1 MATLSDSSTGPAA
14 PANSTPAKARSKK
27 RYYDAPGAAQLSL
40 VEHALC
46 ALDPAVSL
54 ARDYRHHTGFHYTD
68 DEGKRRFASVE
79 VIAPNGLSPRDE
91 FVLWSLLALAFSQP
105 EPTIE
110 FWATPHWCLKK
121 MGLLETKQTVPG
133 RASISKGGEN
143 YADFR
148 ASIERL
154 AAVYYRCDHFWDP
167 VRKERRQ
174 RGFGF
179 LKYDLPEDPASSRA
193 WRIVFDPLLFEFC
206 RATGGAVWFD
216 LTFYRRLDF
225 ASRRLFLL
233 LSKIFW
239 RHAKTPRF
247 DVAELTTH
255 GLGFSKNLRMPQRKQ
270 KLVRVMQ
277 KLLDTGAIRLPEGAL
292 TPQDSIQKL
301 GKGRYAVRFERGPY
315 FDNPI
320 AHEQGEKRTA
330 DLGPLAE
337 PLATIGFTPQQIRGI
352 AKKYSRKLVEVWSDV
367 TLRKIERDGLKSFR
381 RSPQAFLLDNLKHAA
396 RKERSLPDWYRE
408 ERKAAEKARRDAERF
423 SSAPLSDEELARAFR
438 ADRRR
443 AFRDYVQ
450 AHVSRD
456 DYQQVVEIFQSVHS
470 ASLPA
475 DQAREQAIADAERH
489 FEAGFRFPEFH
500 EWRMAHECGNSP
512 LT

>member
-1 MATLSDSSTGPAA
+1 MVSSAATASLTGP
-14 PANSTPAKARSKK
+14 PTSTKRKAR

-68 DEGKRRFASVE
+68 EQGKRQFAAVE

-91 FVLWSLLALAFSQP
+91 YVLWSLLALAFSQP

-121 MGLLETKQTVPG
+121 MGLLAKKQSVDGHATF
-133 RASISKGGEN
+133 SKGGEN

-154 AAVYYRCDHFWDP
+154 AAVYYQCDHFWDP
-167 VRKERRQ
+167 VRKERRR

-206 RATGGAVWFD
+206 RATGGAMWFD

-233 LSKIFW
+233 VSKIFW

-255 GLGFSKNLRMPQRKQ
+255 GLGFSESLRMPQRKQ

-277 KLLDTGAIRLPEGAL
+277 RLLDTGVIRLPEGAL

-301 GKGRYAVRFERGPY
+301 GRRRYAVRFERGPY
-315 FDNPI
+315 FDNPL
-320 AHEQGEKRTA
+320 AHTQGERRTA
-330 DLGPLAE
+330 DVGPLAE
-337 PLATIGFTPQQIRGI
+337 PLATIGFTPAQIRGI

-396 RKERSLPDWYRE
+396 RKERTLPDWYRE
-408 ERKAAEKARRDAERF
+408 ERTAAEQARRDAERI
-423 SSAPLSDEELARAFR
+423 SSTPLSDAELTRAYRADRGRAFR
-438 ADRRR
+438 E
-443 AFRDYVQ
+443 YVQ
-450 AHVSRD
+450 AHVSRE
-456 DYQQVVEIFQSVHS
+456 DYQQAVEIFQAVNS

-489 FEAGFRFPEFH
+489 FEAGFRFPEFD
-500 EWRMAHECGNSP
+500 EWRVEARW
-512 LT
+512 